1 MERPAWAPRS
11 IDISVPS
18 VSRIYDYY
26 LGGSHNFE
34 VDREAARRAM
44 EFMPGLPKTMQANRA
59 FLRRAVR
66 FAAQEGITQFLDIG
80 SGIPT
85 FGNVHEVAQ
94 AARPGAHVVY
104 VDHDPVAVTHSQ
116 AVLAGNEDA
125 DVVAADL
132 REPREILASSQVQ
145 RLLDLNRPVALLLVA
160 ILHFVDDSDDP
171 QGAVA
176 ELRDALAPGSLL
188 ILTHAS
194 YEGIPLPQERSL
206 GAVDVYKDIR
216 NPLIM
221 RTREEIARFFEG
233 YDMVEP
239 GLVPMALWRPETAP
253 EDEDPYAF
261 AGFAGV
267 GRLGARATAGRRH
280 AAGAAGT
287 PMPRTRRNGRTA

>member
-18 VSRIYDYY
+18 VARIYDYY

-34 VDREAARRAM
+34 VDREAARKAM
-44 EFMPGLPKTMQANRA
+44 EHLPGLPKIMQANRA
-59 FLRRAVR
+59 FMRRAVR
-66 FAAQEGITQFLDIG
+66 FALDEGVTQFLDIG

-85 FGNVHEVAQ
+85 FGNVHEIAQ
-94 AARPGAHVVY
+94 AARPGSRVVY
-104 VDHDPVAVTHSQ
+104 VDHDPVAVTHSE
-116 AVLAGNEDA
+116 AVLAGNDDA

-132 REPREILASSQVQ
+132 RKPREILESP
-145 RLLDLNRPVALLLVA
+145 RLRALIDVNRPVALLLVA
-160 ILHFVDDSDDP
+160 ILHFVEDTDDP
-171 QGAVA
+171 YAAVA

-188 ILTHAS
+188 VLTHAS
-194 YEGIPLPQERSL
+194 YEGIPLPPERSA

-221 RTREEIARFFEG
+221 RSREQIARFFEG

-239 GLVPMALWRPETAP
+239 GLVPMPLWRPETAP

-261 AGFAGV
+261 SGYAGV
-267 GRLGARATAGRRH
+267 GRTA
-280 AAGAAGT
+280 
-287 PMPRTRRNGRTA
+287 